1 MNAYNGHTMVQG
13 RNHVL
18 EVGVQFIGLVI
29 VQNEIR
35 MVYAV
40 SCTAVCCVTVIITLF
55 IKKVGV
61 VHPNF
66 GGSGPPRPPQLLRPC
81 SGQQKLNLRRS
92 QV

>member
-1 MNAYNGHTMVQG
+1 MHTMVIQWSRG
-13 RNHVL
+13 ATTFSKL
-18 EVGVQFIGLVI
+18 GVQFIGLVI

-61 VHPNF
+61 VRPNL
-66 GGSGPPRPPQLLRPC
+66 GGGPDLPDPPPSCCALAMV
-81 SGQQKLNLRRS
+81 SRS
-92 QV
+92 